1 MNLSSHFLGGLWRQA
16 APNLLQHLAMLALAA
31 GLGVWGAIVLAP
43 TPRAQPP
50 VLASSLTPQ
59 LDISAISGW
68 FGGGTSRV
76 RVALV
81 GLIASEQHGAALL
94 TVEGGKPQ
102 AFRAGQ
108 TIAPGVTLAKV
119 GPNSVEI
126 DQEGASETLK
136 APANP
141 DAIVQGF
148 VPVP

>member
-1 MNLSSHFLGGLWRQA
+1 MNFSSHFLGGIWRQA
-16 APNLLQHLAMLALAA
+16 APSLVQGLAMLALAA
-31 GLGVWGAIVLAP
+31 GLGVWGAVLLAP
-43 TPRAQPP
+43 TPSAQPP

-59 LDISAISGW
+59 LDTSAISGW

-81 GLIASEQHGAALL
+81 GLIASDQHGAALL

-119 GPNSVEI
+119 GPDSIEI
-126 DQEGASETLK
+126 DQDGASETLR
-136 APANP
+136 APAHP
-141 DAIVQGF
+141 DAIIPGF
-148 VPVP
+148 VPVR

>member
-1 MNLSSHFLGGLWRQA
+1 MNFSSHFLGGIWRQA
-16 APNLLQHLAMLALAA
+16 APGLVQGLAMLALAA
-31 GLGVWGAIVLAP
+31 GLGVWGAVLLAP
-43 TPRAQPP
+43 TPSAQPP

-59 LDISAISGW
+59 LDTSAISGW

-81 GLIASEQHGAALL
+81 GLIASDQHGAALL

-119 GPNSVEI
+119 GPDSIEI
-126 DQEGASETLK
+126 DQDGASETLR
-136 APANP
+136 APAHP
-141 DAIVQGF
+141 DAIIPGF
-148 VPVP
+148 VPVR